1 MTELKYR
8 RVLLKLSGEALMGD
22 RGFGIDP
29 KVVDRLAGE
38 IVEAHRLGIQVGVV
52 VGGGNIFRGVS
63 VAADGGDRT
72 TGDYLGMLGTVMNA
86 LAMRTAIE
94 RLGAPAVVLSAIA
107 IPALCETFTQREA
120 LKHFAANKVI
130 VFAAGT
136 GNPFFTTDSG
146 AALRA
151 IEIGADLL
159 LKATKVDGVYD
170 ADPKKHAGATRFDR
184 LTYDEVL
191 GRDLQVM
198 DTAAFALCRDA
209 DMPLRIFDMEQPG
222 QLLRILHGEPIG
234 TLVQG
239 RS

>member
-94 RLGAPAVVLSAIA
+94 RLGA
-107 IPALCETFTQREA
+107 
-120 LKHFAANKVI
+120 KKDGVI
-130 VFAAGT
+130 RGQ
-136 GNPFFTTDSG
+136 
-146 AALRA
+146 ALRRDGTVRDTVMYSVTA
-151 IEIGADLL
+151 GEWPEIRAHLDHLL
-159 LKATKVDGVYD
+159 
-170 ADPKKHAGATRFDR
+170 DR
-184 LTYDEVL
+184 
-191 GRDLQVM
+191 
-198 DTAAFALCRDA
+198 
-209 DMPLRIFDMEQPG
+209 
-222 QLLRILHGEPIG
+222 
-234 TLVQG
+234 
-239 RS
+239 

>member
-86 LAMRTAIE
+86 LAMRSAIE
-94 RLGAPAVVLSAIA
+94 RLGEQNIARGQRRLRRDCQTSTCTGPWGSGSICRTAV
-107 IPALCETFTQREA
+107 C
-120 LKHFAANKVI
+120 
-130 VFAAGT
+130 GT
-136 GNPFFTTDSG
+136 SF
-146 AALRA
+146 
-151 IEIGADLL
+151 
-159 LKATKVDGVYD
+159 
-170 ADPKKHAGATRFDR
+170 
-184 LTYDEVL
+184 
-191 GRDLQVM
+191 
-198 DTAAFALCRDA
+198 
-209 DMPLRIFDMEQPG
+209 
-222 QLLRILHGEPIG
+222 
-234 TLVQG
+234 VQTG
-239 RS
+239 RSSGFSGVGTTL

>member
-22 RGFGIDP
+22 RGFGIDS

-38 IVEAHRLGIQVGVV
+38 IVEAHRLGIQIGVV

-86 LAMRTAIE
+86 LAMRSAIE

-120 LKHFAANKVI
+120 LRHFGANKVI

-136 GNPFFTTDSG
+136 GNPFFTTDTA

-151 IEIGADLL
+151 VEMGCDAL
-159 LKATKVDGVYD
+159 LKASQVDGVYS
-170 ADPKKHAGATRFDR
+170 ADPKKVPDAVR
-184 LTYDEVL
+184 YDSLSFHDVL
-191 GRDLQVM
+191 ARDLAVM
-198 DTAAFALCRDA
+198 DASAISLCRENNVPIVVFDMHQDSAFAEVVC
-209 DMPLRIFDMEQPG
+209 
-222 QLLRILHGEPIG
+222 
-234 TLVQG
+234 G
-239 RS
+239 RGRFTIIKEGG

>member
-120 LKHFAANKVI
+120 LRHFAANKVI

-146 AALRA
+146 AAAACRRDGLRRLA
-151 IEIGADLL
+151 QGDAGGRRLHGRSQKGSHGAPLRTPDTSGGFVQKPTGNGTRRRLRL
-159 LKATKVDGVYD
+159 PAT
-170 ADPKKHAGATRFDR
+170 TRFR
-184 LTYDEVL
+184 
-191 GRDLQVM
+191 
-198 DTAAFALCRDA
+198 
-209 DMPLRIFDMEQPG
+209 
-222 QLLRILHGEPIG
+222 
-234 TLVQG
+234 
-239 RS
+239 